1 MIFAHIFLPAILFA
15 ICKAQPYQ
23 ESTQQE
29 FIPNNGTPSL
39 DQYRHLV
46 TNSVAKMKDSCRVYD
61 YLMGVDKKW
70 TEDDAKLEG
79 SMICYSMNV

>member
-23 ESTQQE
+23 QS
-29 FIPNNGTPSL
+29 IPEQLVSSNGIPSL

-46 TNSVAKMKDSCRVYD
+46 TNSVAKMKDSCRIYD

-79 SMICYSMNV
+79 T